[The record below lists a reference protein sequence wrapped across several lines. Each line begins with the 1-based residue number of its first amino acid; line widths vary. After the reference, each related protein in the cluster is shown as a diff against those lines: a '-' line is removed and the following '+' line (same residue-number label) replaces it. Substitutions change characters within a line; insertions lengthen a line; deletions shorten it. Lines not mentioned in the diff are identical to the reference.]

1 MNVLR
6 KFMAAEAQ
14 ALKPLLDMAY
24 GAIVRFQ
31 RDRTAANETKL
42 RTAFEPAIRQLM
54 VFRPYMPAY
63 KQAAFDV
70 LEDSWRALPAGD
82 LIMLFDHCVD
92 IMHLRLSRE
101 LSPEEQQQPWSR
113 DLLEILEQRRRAP
126 HVAAATGD
134 FACSGVGA
142 APGRAAGPA
151 RVVRS
156 DEDLEALRAGEV
168 VVCRMSNTEWVAAL
182 GRVAALVT
190 DQGGMACHAAIIA
203 REMGLPCVV
212 GCGNATA
219 AIKTG
224 DVIEVDGDLGLVTR
238 PGG

>member
-1 MNVLR
+1 
-6 KFMAAEAQ
+6 
-14 ALKPLLDMAY
+14 
-24 GAIVRFQ
+24 
-31 RDRTAANETKL
+31 
-42 RTAFEPAIRQLM
+42 
-54 VFRPYMPAY
+54 
-63 KQAAFDV
+63 
-70 LEDSWRALPAGD
+70 
-82 LIMLFDHCVD
+82 
-92 IMHLRLSRE
+92 
-101 LSPEEQQQPWSR
+101 
-113 DLLEILEQRRRAP
+113 
-126 HVAAATGD
+126 
-134 FACSGVGA
+134 
-142 APGRAAGPA
+142 
-151 RVVRS
+151 VVRS